1 MPYKDK
7 EKRANAVRATRDKTY
22 LRQIAIVIYKS
33 EEHADRALTSA
44 MEDLHTTRP
53 EYIRHALFEKLER
66 DGYLEKPS
74 E

>member
-1 MPYKDK
+1 MPYK
-7 EKRANAVRATRDKTY
+7 ENHVESMRALRDRKY
-22 LRQIAIVIYKS
+22 LRQIAIVIYKA
-33 EEHADRALTSA
+33 EEELDRALTSA